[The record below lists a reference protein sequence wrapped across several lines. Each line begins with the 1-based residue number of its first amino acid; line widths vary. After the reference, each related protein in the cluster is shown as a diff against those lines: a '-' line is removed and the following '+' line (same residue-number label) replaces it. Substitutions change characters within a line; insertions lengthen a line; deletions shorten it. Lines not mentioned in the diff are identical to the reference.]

1 MFAMMMRITA
11 PAAMVASRSIV
22 LHPGKHVGKNH
33 ESGKITRT
41 RILIYNTY
49 LNYLSSP
56 TDVSG
61 RFWSGELSARSN
73 QDHQRDFEEKIMKQV
88 ANYVTKKTGTDQCL
102 VQNAQPLGGSY
113 VRLESEWKEML
124 KQRHSHHN
132 IQGPNATGLS
142 LPQSS
147 NTCLGSAI
155 TTGGS
160 SVSVMSKQKHK

>member
-1 MFAMMMRITA
+1 MA
-11 PAAMVASRSIV
+11 ASRSIV
-22 LHPGKHVGKNH
+22 LHQGKLEAKNH
-33 ESGKITRT
+33 ESGKDFEILNVYEIIITWNC
-41 RILIYNTY
+41 LA
-49 LNYLSSP
+49 SP

-124 KQRHSHHN
+124 KQRHSHHT
-132 IQGPNATGLS
+132 IQGTNATGTS
-142 LPQSS
+142 VAQSNS
-147 NTCLGSAI
+147 SCLGSALA
-155 TTGGS
+155 TGGS